1 MGLIAVDDVSVAA
14 DHQPFDADGRT
25 MPVFIVP
32 PIQGITGAEL
42 GEFDRLLGRAANS
55 GADVGC
61 VRGDDLSGNRVG
73 IHGVMVCWL
82 KTKVKKKVGV

>member
-32 PIQGITGAEL
+32 PIQGITGAGL
-42 GEFDRLLGRAANS
+42 GEFDRLLRRATNG

-61 VRGDDLSGNRVG
+61 VRGDDLGG
-73 IHGVMVCWL
+73 YGVHVVHIEL
-82 KTKVKKKVGV
+82 